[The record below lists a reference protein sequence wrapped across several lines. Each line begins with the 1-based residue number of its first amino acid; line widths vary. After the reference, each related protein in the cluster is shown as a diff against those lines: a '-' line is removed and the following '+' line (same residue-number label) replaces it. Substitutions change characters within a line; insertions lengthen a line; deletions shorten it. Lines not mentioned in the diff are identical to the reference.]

1 MDEIGAAADFLP
13 FRLLRSASIRSITLE
28 GGDSPRSIVWPAALR
43 FTSLRKA
50 SSYSRALAASA
61 DSHFSLFTSS
71 CQRNEDCLF
80 ALAEEECGKG
90 LKLMKRLI
98 LALGIGWALI
108 YATNHFLLPQEP
120 SKTKFEVATELK
132 LVPTDRRID
141 SLGAY
146 LPRAAALRDQPQQT
160 PNPQL
165 RQSQEVATLPG
176 DADTKSAEEIASTVG
191 ETKQQELKTGVT
203 PDRLMER
210 AAQKPPPIRKAKKSR
225 MPPTSKGRVA
235 QVTADQ
241 NPRSRVGSEKR
252 PGLGLFMFAPPG
264 F

>member
-1 MDEIGAAADFLP
+1 
-13 FRLLRSASIRSITLE
+13 
-28 GGDSPRSIVWPAALR
+28 
-43 FTSLRKA
+43 
-50 SSYSRALAASA
+50 
-61 DSHFSLFTSS
+61 
-71 CQRNEDCLF
+71 LF
-80 ALAEEECGKG
+80 ALAEEERGKG

-98 LALGIGWALI
+98 LALGIGWAFI
-108 YATNHFLLPQEP
+108 YVTNHFLLPQEP
-120 SKTKFEVATELK
+120 SKTKFEVATELN
-132 LVPTDRRID
+132 VPTDRRID
-141 SLGAY
+141 SWGAY

-176 DADTKSAEEIASTVG
+176 DADTKTAEEIASTVG

-225 MPPTSKGRVA
+225 MPATSKGRVA